1 MNQRVDILFPVGRF
15 VQGDLYEPNDKDLE
29 GKPLTVKN
37 GPNAGQAR
45 VEYFIGVAIPK
56 DGRPWWET
64 EWGKQIYQ
72 VGAQAFP
79 TAAGLPTFSWK
90 VMDGDDATV
99 RVDKLG
105 KPLKANNTKPGWA
118 GNWVLRF
125 ASGYAP
131 KVLTADGSREIAEPG
146 AVKCGYFVQV
156 FGNVTGNG
164 SNSNP
169 GVRLNPNG
177 VALAAYGEE
186 IAQGRDMSQVGFGQ
200 GTTLPPG
207 ASATPIG
214 GMSTPPATPA
224 MPGATPGTPAM
235 PGAVPSTPAMPGAAT
250 PPAHVP
256 PNTSYMAGPSGA
268 TPGAVP
274 GAPAAPMAPPAPAAP
289 PARQMTAKANG
300 ASYESF
306 RANNWTDEQL
316 IQHGYMTA

>member
-1 MNQRVDILFPVGRF
+1 MSQRVDILFPVGRL
-15 VQGDLYEPNDKDLE
+15 VQGDLYEANDKDAE
-29 GKPLTVKN
+29 GKPLVVKN
-37 GPNAGQAR
+37 GPNAGQPR

-79 TAAGLPTFSWK
+79 TAANLPTFSWK

-105 KPLKANNTKPGWA
+105 KPQKANNTKPGWP
-118 GNWVLRF
+118 GCWVLRF
-125 ASGYAP
+125 ASGFAP
-131 KVLTADGSREIAEPG
+131 KVLTADGSREITEVG

-156 FGNVTGNG
+156 FGNAAGNG

-200 GTTLPPG
+200 GTVLPVG

-214 GMSTPPATPA
+214 GMATPPAG
-224 MPGATPGTPAM
+224 GAPTM
-235 PGAVPSTPAMPGAAT
+235 PGAVPSTPGAVPGAVPGGVPST
-250 PPAHVP
+250 PTTVT
-256 PNTSYMAGPSGA
+256 PNTSYMAGPGGNPAMPGGVPPTPAAPVA
-268 TPGAVP
+268 TPA
-274 GAPAAPMAPPAPAAP
+274 APAARVMTPKAA
-289 PARQMTAKANG
+289 G
-300 ASYESF
+300 ATYESF
-306 RANNWTDEQL
+306 RANGWSDEQL
-316 IQHGYMTA
+316 VQHGYMTA